1 MNKSRRTSLK
11 QASGLLDRVIDIIRT
26 AKDDEQECLDNL
38 PERAGFTP
46 DFSVLAA
53 ERVERIDRNY
63 SENYSKK
70 KVTTAIE
77 QDFIDDY
84 SSWKQAFA

>member
-38 PERAGFTP
+38 PENLQNSERYETME
-46 DFSVLAA
+46 AA
-53 ERVERIDRNY
+53 ID
-63 SENYSKK
+63 SLEE
-70 KVTTAIE
+70 AIDKIDE
-77 QDFIDDY
+77 AKDHIDD
-84 SSWKQAFA
+84 AIA